1 MTNMEKFLNSLSSLS
16 IPKDTY
22 ASCRRRYLDAFLAAT
37 PWHGRVL
44 DVGGKKMNKRGMFR
58 PPLGAVE
65 SWDYVNTDPSTQP
78 DFLASAEHIPVPDSS
93 YDMVLLSEV
102 LEHLAEPEKALAETF
117 RVLRPGGILIC
128 AAPFLY
134 PLHGDPEDYQRW
146 LPSKYE
152 RVLGA
157 IGFVEI
163 GITPMGGFFAVCH
176 DLLQSS
182 SRFWFQQER
191 CGAAAALMRRSV
203 PAVLSFLFRLE
214 HRCSDFFRQAVTTGY
229 YVYAYKSHSQ
239 ENIEPYL

>member
-1 MTNMEKFLNSLSSLS
+1 MINMEKFLNNLSSLS

-37 PWHGRVL
+37 PWRGCVL

-102 LEHLAEPEKALAETF
+102 LEHLAEPENALAEAF
-117 RVLRPGGILIC
+117 RVLRSGGILIC
-128 AAPFLY
+128 AAPFLF
-134 PLHGDPEDYQRW
+134 PLHADPEDYQRW

-163 GITPMGGFFAVCH
+163 RITPMGGFFAVCH
-176 DLLQSS
+176 DVLQLA
-182 SRFWFQQER
+182 SRSWLRTAPRGWKRAIAQR
-191 CGAAAALMRRSV
+191 AVSPALRI
-203 PAVLSFLFRLE
+203 LFELE
-214 HRCSDFFRQAVTTGY
+214 HQHKTLLCKNFTSGY
-229 YVYAYKSHSQ
+229 YVFAKK
-239 ENIEPYL
+239 